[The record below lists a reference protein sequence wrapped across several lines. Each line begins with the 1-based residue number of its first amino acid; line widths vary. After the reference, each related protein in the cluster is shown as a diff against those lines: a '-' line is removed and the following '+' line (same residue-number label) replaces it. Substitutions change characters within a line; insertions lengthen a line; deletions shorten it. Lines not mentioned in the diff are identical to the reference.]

1 MATRVLL
8 VDDHALV
15 RDGLRRSLEVYKI
28 HVAGEAGDGAT
39 ALRLVAE
46 LDPDVVLMDVAL
58 PDMDGVAVTKQ
69 LVAAHPEVPVVMLT
83 MYGDQATIGEAI
95 AAGAAAYVV
104 KDCTTAEIAA
114 VIDEVATG
122 ETALSPA
129 LAETMLR
136 AAHRGGVAILSAR
149 EREVLQLIAEGS
161 STTEVA
167 ARLYITPKTTKNH
180 LASIYHKLEATDR
193 TQAVLQGLRKGII
206 RLR

>member
-15 RDGLRRSLEVYKI
+15 RDGLRRSLEAYKI
-28 HVAGEAGDGAT
+28 DVAGEAGDGAT

-58 PDMDGVAVTKQ
+58 PDMDGVAVTRQ
-69 LVAAHPEVPVVMLT
+69 LAAAYPEVPVVMLT
-83 MYGDQATIGEAI
+83 MYGDQATIGDAI

-104 KDCTTAEIAA
+104 KDCTTAEIVA
-114 VIDEVATG
+114 VIDEVAAG

-136 AAHRGGVAILSAR
+136 AARHGGVAILSAR

>member
-15 RDGLRRSLEVYKI
+15 RDGLRRSLEAHKI
-28 HVAGEAGDGAT
+28 HVVGEAGDGAA

-46 LDPDVVLMDVAL
+46 LDPDVVLMDVSL

-69 LVAAHPEVPVVMLT
+69 LAGAHPELPVVMLT

-104 KDCTTAEIAA
+104 KDCTTAEIVA
-114 VIDEVATG
+114 VIDEVAAG

-129 LAETMLR
+129 LAQTMLR
-136 AAHRGGVAILSAR
+136 AARRGGEAILSAR

-180 LASIYHKLEATDR
+180 LASIYQKLEATDR

>member
-114 VIDEVATG
+114 VIDEVAAG

-136 AAHRGGVAILSAR
+136 AARHGGVAILSAR